1 MFQSFHRAVGEARA
15 AEEAKWGSARGW
27 GGAYG
32 REGRK
37 VATNGEGTAM
47 NFHGKL
53 EMERMS
59 NLRMDGCEARP
70 ELCGEGADVSIR
82 NRSLGVWG
90 KKREARCSRST
101 RGNGSPRT
109 IR

>member
-1 MFQSFHRAVGEARA
+1 
-15 AEEAKWGSARGW
+15 
-27 GGAYG
+27 
-32 REGRK
+32 
-37 VATNGEGTAM
+37 M

-82 NRSLGVWG
+82 NRSLAVRAAASEVFVVAVEEIWETAPVFISDLGVG
-90 KKREARCSRST
+90 
-101 RGNGSPRT
+101 
-109 IR
+109 